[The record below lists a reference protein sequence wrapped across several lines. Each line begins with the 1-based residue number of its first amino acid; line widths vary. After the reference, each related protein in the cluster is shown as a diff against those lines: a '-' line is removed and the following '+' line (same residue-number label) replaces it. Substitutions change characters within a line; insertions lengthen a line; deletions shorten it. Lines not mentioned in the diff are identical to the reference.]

1 MPSTNEN
8 VLILTEIVKRITPR
22 LLAVILTIALFSLSG
37 VIVFALHKGGEVK
50 LNGWSFS
57 APKDQDEMVANFEN
71 AIKQC
76 NKNNHKKDESIE
88 RLSLRP
94 TNQQL
99 EKCKEEISNS
109 VSLLKIS
116 QSLHS
121 SPSTIDVESRIK
133 ELIIIEGK
141 YQSYTNKFSF
151 KLFLLENYIPQNG
164 PWITTHFDSPEKAEA
179 FKVTQEI
186 LRELNFYNGDIDGDR
201 IKTREA
207 LLDFQYRYNQKLKL
221 ENIEN
226 GTNIP
231 LLKPLGYI
239 GFKTLEA
246 LRGWY
251 RVNAI

>member
-1 MPSTNEN
+1 M
-8 VLILTEIVKRITPR
+8 
-22 LLAVILTIALFSLSG
+22 LAVILTIALFSLSG
-37 VIVFALHKGGEVK
+37 VIVFALHRGGEVK
-50 LNGWSFS
+50 LNGWPFS
-57 APKDQDEMVANFEN
+57 APKDQNEMIANIKN
-71 AIKQC
+71 AIRQC
-76 NKNNHKKDESIE
+76 NKDNHEKDESIE
-88 RLSLRP
+88 PLSIRP
-94 TNQQL
+94 TKQQL
-99 EKCKEEISNS
+99 EQCKKEISNS
-109 VSLLKIS
+109 ISLFKVS

-121 SPSTIDVESRIK
+121 NQSTLDVESRIK
-133 ELIIIEGK
+133 ELIVIEGK
-141 YQSYTNKFSF
+141 YQSYANKFSF
-151 KLFLLENYIPQNG
+151 KLFLLENYISQNG
-164 PWITTHFDSPEKAEA
+164 PWITTHSDSPGKAEA